1 MTERPTR
8 VRYSMIAAT
17 TLVAVMLYLDRVC
30 LSIVGEQLKP
40 NLKLT
45 DEQFT
50 DLLSAF
56 FWAYALFQ
64 LPAGWL
70 GDRYG
75 PRRVLAAYLLLWSAC
90 TGLMGLANGFAALF
104 ALRLG
109 CGAFEAGA
117 YPLAA
122 GVVRRWVP
130 ASARGTASGLVA
142 VGGRVGGAVAPVL
155 TAGLAA
161 GAADGWRRPFLLYG
175 AVGMVGAV
183 GYFLWF
189 RDRPDRHP
197 AVNRGEADL
206 IAGGEPPVETRVS
219 LPPVGAFVASRA
231 LWLNSLVQFLTNFAW
246 VFIITQFPTYLK
258 QVFDTPT
265 ERRAVYQSLP
275 LYAGI
280 VGMLLGG
287 FVTDRAVRR
296 LGLRWGRAAPMA
308 GSRLVVGAAY
318 LACLGA
324 GDPLTVTLLMCVV
337 AWATDV
343 GVAPMWAWGQDVGG
357 RHVGAVVGWANM
369 WGNFGAAAAPL
380 VFQRLLRA
388 NPDDPAAGWQSA
400 FLLCAVL
407 QVVAAVAA
415 LGVDASRPIGAV
427 TRPAA

>member
-219 LPPVGAFVASRA
+219 LPPVEAFLASRA

-265 ERRAVYQSLP
+265 EQRAVYQALP